1 MSLKISEKIE
11 KIIKYLD
18 ESNQNLSDVN
28 KNSDYIIKYIK
39 NILKNLNIS
48 YADNSVEDAVKLVD
62 NAETRFNSFEN
73 FLEIFFSKLIEK
85 NTPGALDTDEQTL
98 ESNIILYQT
107 KIDDDK
113 QTLFILYQKYKD
125 IEVKNIFHNIDLS
138 DQIKQLF
145 EVEST
150 TIPYRE
156 YIEKL
161 TSVYIEK
168 LKSFVTNVMEKT
180 INLKKLENYKGIKQK
195 LENIEDFTLQSKIE
209 QVQIDINSIVI
220 NDEMKDTLKIMKY
233 YVILYYQQMI
243 YLKKNYDVLQ
253 EEKKKK
259 MSIKAQK
266 EKEKNIQKGVIESKI
281 LEFDN
286 IIKAAEENLL
296 AAETELEKKK
306 QDLETKKKEK
316 NIAEQQVVAREE
328 AIKSVTGTKKK
339 LADAKRN
346 KDTTMRD
353 AITETDLLSTKIK
366 EAIIEIN
373 KEASVAA
380 SIAAATEAKT
390 AATEAKTAA
399 TEAKTAAT
407 GLSAYNE
414 VVVKSKIVNLSA
426 TAVAL
431 FAEVTGKV
439 TDPTKRNIAKNYA
452 VANSVYAKEAAN
464 SNSTNIEYLTAFQKT
479 TRNIKDAAA
488 IVRGFFRNNSTID
501 NKINLV
507 IKKAEDATK
516 TLILA
521 NDALTEF
528 IKATN
533 ADDDADRDYN
543 KAKTLYDTTTQDEL
557 NAKNEVSNADNN
569 KKNADTALE
578 QANKSKSDYENSN
591 EVESINNDIQKI
603 EDDIKKIEDDIK
615 KIVGYYDIKPKAQPI
630 APAAKNAAVPAPA
643 AKNAPTPVAK
653 NAPAPVAKNAPAPVA
668 KNAGRHVRKRN
679 AQSTPATAQSTSAS
693 APPISDPVQP
703 DPALVPSTP
712 APVDDYIS
720 VFVNGEIDIFKY
732 FGIPYPDEKFDNIQD
747 HELKIKEHLENY
759 GKPSDIIFYLLSSYG
774 INKLFTFSE
783 INEIDEINEISD
795 FFVLHKKILKEENMK
810 KIDEQIKILLKDYT
824 TKIADNATKVVSDEA
839 DLATAKAALAATV
852 SAAKTTAT
860 ASDTAASAATKAAAK
875 AADTEAVSETAS
887 NTAAK
892 AAALAAASAS
902 NVAKNKAKTAATAAA
917 AAAKAAA
924 DAVNAASAAAF
935 AADAAFTASAAAAD
949 AVNAAKQAVDKAKA
963 VIKQAKIEELEVKNK
978 LFIAIL
984 IKVCVSGKIPF
995 LSLNVEDINKIK
1007 LQLFNFHKEL
1017 QNVIKESQKNK
1028 RDRIPITQ

>member
-316 NIAEQQVVAREE
+316 NIAEQQVTARDD

-399 TEAKTAAT
+399 T

-426 TAVAL
+426 TAAAL

-630 APAAKNAAVPAPA
+630 APAAKNA
-643 AKNAPTPVAK
+643 
-653 NAPAPVAKNAPAPVA
+653 PAPVAKNAPAPVA

-720 VFVNGEIDIFKY
+720 VFVNGEIDIFKH

-839 DLATAKAALAATV
+839 DLATAKAALAAAV

-892 AAALAAASAS
+892 AAAKAAASAS

-917 AAAKAAA
+917 SAAKAAA
-924 DAVNAASAAAF
+924 DAVNAAKQAV
-935 AADAAFTASAAAAD
+935 D